1 MAGAIAIERPK
12 RWDHPLDPSM
22 LLRDL
27 DWLIASEPFASMNP
41 DCFPKSTP
49 LVEILKNDARISRY
63 EHGDVIIREG
73 EYGGSAFIVIR
84 GQVRTLITRL
94 ESSSLHVA
102 QKERPSWLKLLKDS
116 LKRFPVPEVRQV
128 ATTRIHKDGP
138 PAKNGSLHKNSP
150 LGLVTQLRSVD
161 DKPRV
166 FLQDAS
172 AILAGS
178 TSEPLGEGELFGEMA
193 AITRS
198 PSHYTVVAEGPVVL
212 LEIRWQ
218 GLRLLRRDPEF
229 QKQLDHRYRGSGLK
243 AHLRETLL
251 FRFLPAEHLEKI
263 AESTQLVSYG
273 DREWFSEY
281 KTTRKLDVQEQLRQ
295 EPIIIEEGSPVNDLI
310 LIRSGFARRSYKL
323 GAGHHTIAYLGRG
336 ESFGL
341 SELIHNTH
349 HGINE
354 ATVIPYQESLR
365 AIGFVDVLK
374 ISRRAFVE
382 HAIPFI
388 RGTELPK
395 PIQSAR
401 YDSLGHVLSDA
412 PPLSSKQ
419 DAADPAFLEFLVDER
434 LINGREVMMINTE
447 RCTRCDDCVSA
458 CARVHDGNP
467 RFIRTG
473 PQFGPFQFAHA
484 CMHCTDPVCMIGCP
498 TGAIARDS
506 DTGIIS
512 INPETCIGCSV
523 CSESCPYENIVMVQ
537 IHDNRGR
544 ALVDKESK
552 LPILQA
558 TKCDLCQSLPT
569 GPACQAACPHEAL
582 VRIDAS
588 NLKALQNWMDRS

>member
-1 MAGAIAIERPK
+1 MAGALAIERPK

-41 DCFPKSTP
+41 DCFPKATP
-49 LVEILKNDARISRY
+49 LVDILKNDARISRY

-73 EYGGSAFIVIR
+73 EYGGSAFIVVR
-84 GQVRTLITRL
+84 GRVRTLITRL
-94 ESSSLHVA
+94 ESTSVEVA
-102 QKERPSWLKLLKDS
+102 QRERPSWLKLLRDS
-116 LKRFPVPEVRQV
+116 LRRFPVPEVRHV
-128 ATTRIHKDGP
+128 AATRSHKDGP
-138 PAKNGSLHKNSP
+138 PR
-150 LGLVTQLRSVD
+150 LVTQVRSVD

-229 QKQLDHRYRGSGLK
+229 QKQLDHRYRGAGLK

-263 AESTQLVSYG
+263 AEATQLVSYG

-281 KTTRKLDVQEQLRQ
+281 KSTRKLNIQEQLRQ
-295 EPIIIEEGSPVNDLI
+295 EPIIVEEGSPVNDLL
-310 LIRSGFARRSYKL
+310 LIRSGFARRSYRL

-336 ESFGL
+336 EAFGL

-349 HGINE
+349 QGINDK
-354 ATVIPYQESLR
+354 TILPYQESLR

-382 HAIPFI
+382 YAIPFM
-388 RGTELPK
+388 RGSELPK
-395 PIQSAR
+395 PIVTAR
-401 YDSLGHVLSDA
+401 YDSQGPVLSEA
-412 PPLSSKQ
+412 PPLVSQ
-419 DAADPAFLEFLVDER
+419 QENVDPAFLEFLVDER
-434 LINGREVMMINTE
+434 LINGRQVMMIDTE
-447 RCTRCDDCVSA
+447 RCTRCDDCVRA
-458 CARVHDGNP
+458 CARVHEGNP
-467 RFIRTG
+467 RFTRNG

-484 CMHCTDPVCMIGCP
+484 CMHCADPVCMIGCP

-512 INPETCIGCSV
+512 INPDTCIGCSV

-537 IHDNRGR
+537 IHDQRGR
-544 ALVDKESK
+544 ALVDKQSK

-558 TKCDLCQSLPT
+558 TKCDLCHSLPT

-588 NLKALQNWMDRS
+588 NLKALQNWMDR

>member
-1 MAGAIAIERPK
+1 MAGALAIERPT

-41 DCFPKSTP
+41 NCFPKATP
-49 LVEILKNDARISRY
+49 LVDILKNDARISRY

-73 EYGGSAFIVIR
+73 EYGGSAFIVVR
-84 GQVRTLITRL
+84 GCVRTLITRL
-94 ESSSLHVA
+94 ESSSLEVA
-102 QKERPSWLKLLKDS
+102 QRERPSWLKLLRDS
-116 LKRFPVPEVRQV
+116 LRRFPVPEVRHV
-128 ATTRIHKDGP
+128 ATTRSHKDGP
-138 PAKNGSLHKNSP
+138 P
-150 LGLVTQLRSVD
+150 GLVTRVRSVD

-229 QKQLDHRYRGSGLK
+229 QKQLDHRYRGAGLK

-251 FRFLPAEHLEKI
+251 FRFLPAEHLERI
-263 AESTQLVSYG
+263 AEATQLVSYG

-281 KTTRKLDVQEQLRQ
+281 KSTRKLNIQEQLRQ
-295 EPIIIEEGSPVNDLI
+295 EPIIVEEGSPVNNLV
-310 LIRSGFARRSYKL
+310 LIRSGFARRSYRL

-336 ESFGL
+336 EAFGL

-349 HGINE
+349 NGVHD
-354 ATVIPYQESLR
+354 ATILPYQESLR

-388 RGTELPK
+388 RGSELPK
-395 PIQSAR
+395 QIVTAR
-401 YDSLGHVLSDA
+401 YDSQGPVLSEA
-412 PPLSSKQ
+412 PPLGSQHDKV
-419 DAADPAFLEFLVDER
+419 DPAFLEFLVDER
-434 LINGREVMMINTE
+434 LINGRQVMMIDTE
-447 RCTRCDDCVSA
+447 RCTRCDDCVRA
-458 CARVHDGNP
+458 CARVHEGNP
-467 RFIRTG
+467 RFTRNG

-484 CMHCTDPVCMIGCP
+484 CMHCADPVCMIGCP

-537 IHDNRGR
+537 IHDQRGR
-544 ALVDKESK
+544 ALVDKQSK

-558 TKCDLCQSLPT
+558 TKCDLCQSLPS
-569 GPACQAACPHEAL
+569 GPACQAACPHQAL

-588 NLKALQNWMDRS
+588 NLKALQDWMDRS